1 MTKYFTI
8 VFLSAFSLST
18 FASATEPDTIP
29 ENPKPLALTDDP
41 IALALDSMWSHTSHI
56 AFNGAYA
63 DTIDLGNPDFSDSI
77 YSARMAHINSQ
88 TPMDLIYNKTVRR
101 YIDLYAVKRR
111 NQVMRMLGTAQF
123 YFPMFEATLDKYDM
137 PLELKYLAIVESA
150 LNPKAKSR
158 AGAKGLWQFMYSTGK
173 MYGLR
178 SSSYVED
185 RFDPIKATEAAC
197 QFMTDLYKIYGD
209 WNLVLAAY
217 NSGPGN
223 VNKAIRR
230 SGGKRDYWHLRPY
243 LPRETAGYVP
253 AFIAVNYI
261 MHFSKEHNLN
271 PEPYYYAKHRVDT
284 IEVKEMITFDLISEH
299 TNVSISELELLNP
312 AYRYNIIPKVKGRH
326 YFLVLP
332 VEAHGMFV
340 NNEDT
345 IYSLAK
351 VDIEEKQS
359 TLPEYTDGEQRQI
372 HRVKSGENLGLIA
385 NKYHVRVSDIKRW
398 NHLKGDMIRVGQKLV
413 IYSKNYK
420 GSSTA
425 SQPTKKEYPI
435 PDGAKETYTVQTG
448 DTLYD
453 IAKGYNGISPDQ
465 IIAWNKLKNSKVQP
479 GMKLVI
485 YTGK

>member
-1 MTKYFTI
+1 MQKYITI
-8 VFLSAFSLST
+8 FLLSFVSLGT
-18 FASATEPDTIP
+18 FAQTTDSIP
-29 ENPKPLALTDDP
+29 ADPKPLALTDDP
-41 IALALDSMWSHTSHI
+41 VAQALDSMWSHTAYI
-56 AFNGAYA
+56 PFNGVFA
-63 DTIDLGNPDFSDSI
+63 DTVDLGNPDFPDSV
-77 YSARMAHINSQ
+77 YTARMEFLNSQ
-88 TPMDLIYNKTVRR
+88 TPMDLTYNSTVRR
-101 YIDLYAVKRR
+101 YIDLYAAKRR
-111 NQVMRMLGTAQF
+111 NQVMRMLGTAQY
-123 YFPMFEATLDKYDM
+123 YFPMFEAMLDKYNM
-137 PLELKYLAIVESA
+137 PLELKYLAIIESA
-150 LNPKAKSR
+150 LNPKATSR

-173 MYGLR
+173 MYGLK

-185 RFDPIKATEAAC
+185 RYDPIKATDAAC
-197 QFMTDLYKIYGD
+197 RFMTDLYKIYGD

-253 AFIAVNYI
+253 AFIAANYV
-261 MHFSKEHNLN
+261 MHYAKEHNLN
-271 PEPYYYAKHRVDT
+271 PEPYYYASHRTDT
-284 IEVKEMITFDLISEH
+284 VEVKEMITFDLISEH
-299 TNVSISELELLNP
+299 TNVSISELEMLNP
-312 AYRYNIIPKVKGRH
+312 AYRYNIVPKVKDRH

-332 VEAHGMFV
+332 VAAHGMFV

-351 VDIEEKQS
+351 VEIAEKES
-359 TLPEYTDGEQRQI
+359 SLPEYTDGQQRHI

-385 NKYHVRVSDIKRW
+385 KKYRVRVSDIKRW

-420 GSSTA
+420 GSSSTSA
-425 SQPTKKEYPI
+425 KAKKEYPI
-435 PDGAKETYTVQTG
+435 PDGPKESYTVQTG

-453 IAKGYNGISPDQ
+453 IAKNYNGISADQ
-465 IIAWNKLKNSKVQP
+465 IIAWNKLKDSKVKP
-479 GMKLVI
+479 GMELVI